1 MWSSAVR
8 VIVTVTFGILTGLLA
23 PDAQPRQN
31 TPVIGMISNVD
42 FKRHFTD
49 PHSFIHTFLQG
60 LRDKGYV
67 EGQNIRIE
75 YRPFGETLGRRFLK
89 GSLKE
94 IQARLSAF
102 AAELVRL
109 PVDALVTFGA
119 HPTLAAREATTTIP
133 IVFACTYDPV
143 AQGLVKSLAQPGGN
157 ITGAAG
163 TTLELIGKQLELIK
177 EIVPGARR
185 VATLVDPTDPLLEAS
200 MPKFEAMARSLGL
213 EVHPLK
219 VSDPANELERAFA
232 SLVHERIDAI
242 RIVGYPSFN
251 PYREQIVAL
260 AAKSQVP
267 AIYNLTYYVRAGG
280 LMSYEP
286 DCQALARSAGTLV
299 GKILQGAKPAELP
312 VEQPLKYKLVI
323 NLKTAKA
330 LGITIPPSVLVLADE
345 VIQ

>member
-1 MWSSAVR
+1 MLMLS
-8 VIVTVTFGILTGLLA
+8 LLVA
-23 PDAQPRQN
+23 LHATDAQPRQN
-31 TPVIGMISNVD
+31 TPVIGVISNVD
-42 FKRHFTD
+42 LKPRLAN
-49 PHSFIHTFLQG
+49 PSSFIYTFPQG
-60 LRDKGYV
+60 LRDMGYV

-75 YRPFGETLGRRFLK
+75 YRPFGETLGRR
-89 GSLKE
+89 SLQE
-94 IQARLSAF
+94 IQAQLSAF

-163 TTLELIGKQLELIK
+163 TTLDLIGKQLELIK

-200 MPKFEAMARSLGL
+200 MIPVEAMARSLGL
-213 EVHPLK
+213 ELHPLK

-242 RIVGYPSFN
+242 RIVGYPSFF

-267 AIYNLTYYVRAGG
+267 AIYNNTHYVTAGG
-280 LMSYEP
+280 LMAYEP

-312 VEQPLKYKLVI
+312 VEQPLKHNLVI

-330 LGITIPPSVLVLADE
+330 LGITIPPSVLMLADE